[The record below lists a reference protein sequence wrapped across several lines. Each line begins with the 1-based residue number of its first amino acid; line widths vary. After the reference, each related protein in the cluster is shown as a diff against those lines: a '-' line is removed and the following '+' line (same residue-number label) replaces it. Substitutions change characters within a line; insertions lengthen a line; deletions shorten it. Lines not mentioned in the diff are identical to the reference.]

1 VISLSR
7 VLRSGTVTATPKAY
21 GGGAPRL
28 LDAELRK
35 IVDIAA
41 ESAYSQGFNAGIV
54 EGRGDT
60 ASVATRL
67 GSSVLHAIHEL
78 RRAREADIA
87 ASIDLAIEMATVIL
101 GHAPVGD
108 RAAMIQRVLD
118 ALAEVDDTTVTIA
131 AHPADVGLLQEAVR
145 GDVEVRADDT
155 LAPGEVRILGDWA
168 RVDLTH
174 ESVLAVMKEGL
185 L

>member
-1 VISLSR
+1 MSR
-7 VLRSGTVTATPKAY
+7 VLRSGTAAATPRAY

-28 LDAELRK
+28 LDAELRR
-35 IVDIAA
+35 IVDMAA
-41 ESAYSQGFNAGIV
+41 EAAHSQGFNAGVV

-60 ASVATRL
+60 ASAATRL

-78 RRAREADIA
+78 RRAREADIS
-87 ASIDLAIEMATVIL
+87 ASIDLAIEMATMIL

-108 RAAMIQRVLD
+108 REAMIRRVLD
-118 ALAEVDDTTVTIA
+118 ALDEVDDATVTIA
-131 AHPADVGLLQEAVR
+131 AHPDDVVLLQEAVR
-145 GDVEVRADDT
+145 GDVDVRADET
-155 LAPGEVRILGDWA
+155 LASGEVRILGDWA